1 MPNGRTSPLPDDPST
16 PSGYAQLVRE
26 NANFRRLW
34 GGNIVSLFGDWFN
47 TIAIYRLIEELTGSP
62 LALGAV
68 FITKML
74 PLALASPI
82 AGLIVDRLNRRR
94 VMIVSDLVR
103 AVIVLGF
110 LLVGDAGDV
119 WMIYLLTALQVMVS
133 AVFMP
138 AKSASL
144 PNIVASGDLL
154 TANALMSAT
163 WSTMLALGAAVGGIA
178 VEALGPKAVFVID
191 SVTYLVSAWFIWRTV
206 IPQDTEASEPTAT
219 PVRDGLRTIVEGWR
233 RMRDRPS
240 VGRIALAKAAW
251 GIGGGAPV
259 FMLVLLAE
267 ALVPAQPALGIGILY
282 SARGLGTGLGPI
294 LARAWFPDQG
304 RWPALLGVCIALS
317 GLGYVAVS
325 QVGWLWVVAVLVVV
339 AHAASGANWV
349 LSTVLLQQRAED
361 RFRGRVFATD
371 WLLVTLVESA
381 SVLVAALLL
390 EYDVASLA
398 TIILV
403 FALVQILTGI
413 VWMFTVVPAERR
425 AALSGVAEDGAVIE
439 GT

>member
-1 MPNGRTSPLPDDPST
+1 MTSST
-16 PSGYAQLVRE
+16 ETSPSGYVQLVRE

-82 AGLIVDRLNRRR
+82 AGLIVDRFDRRR

-110 LLVGDAGDV
+110 LFVDHAGEV
-119 WMIYLLTALQVMVS
+119 WMIYTLTALQVVVS

-144 PNIVASGDLL
+144 PNIVAGQNLL

-163 WSTMLALGAAVGGIA
+163 WSTMLALGAAVGGVA
-178 VEALGPKAVFVID
+178 VEALGPHTVFVID

-206 IPQDTEASEPTAT
+206 IPQDTEEVAPTAT
-219 PVRDGLRTIVEGWR
+219 PIRDGLRTIVEGWR
-233 RMRDRPS
+233 RMRERPS

-251 GIGGGAPV
+251 GLGGGAPV
-259 FMLVLLAE
+259 FLLVLLAE
-267 ALVPAQPALGIGILY
+267 VLMPDQPALGIGILY

-294 LARAWFPDQG
+294 LARAWFPDER
-304 RWPALLGVCIALS
+304 RWPALLGICISLS
-317 GLGYVAVS
+317 GLGYVLVS
-325 QVGWLWVVAVLVVV
+325 QVGWLWGVVPLVVL

-349 LSTVLLQQRAED
+349 LSTVLLQQRTED
-361 RFRGRVFATD
+361 RFRGRVFSTD

-381 SVLVAALLL
+381 SVLSAALLL
-390 EYDVASLA
+390 EYELASLG

-403 FALVQILTGI
+403 FAGVQIVTGM
-413 VWMFTVVPAERR
+413 VWVLTVVPAERR
-425 AALSGVAEDGAVIE
+425 AAAGAS
-439 GT
+439 

>member
-1 MPNGRTSPLPDDPST
+1 MTSSKET
-16 PSGYAQLVRE
+16 SPSGYVQLVRE

-82 AGLIVDRLNRRR
+82 AGLIVDRFDRRR

-110 LLVGDAGDV
+110 LLVGDAADV
-119 WMIYLLTALQVMVS
+119 WMIYLLTASQVVVS

-144 PNIVASGDLL
+144 PNIVAKRDLL

-163 WSTMLALGAAVGGIA
+163 WSTMLAIGAAVGGLA
-178 VEALGPKAVFVID
+178 VEALGPQAVFVID
-191 SVTYLVSAWFIWRTV
+191 SVTYLISAWFIWRTV
-206 IPQDTEASEPTAT
+206 IPQETEEVEPTAT
-219 PVRDGLRTIVEGWR
+219 PIRDGLRTIVEGWR
-233 RMRDRPS
+233 RMRERPS

-259 FMLVLLAE
+259 FLLVLLAE
-267 ALVPAQPALGIGILY
+267 VLMPGQPALGIGILY

-294 LARAWFPDQG
+294 LARAWFPDER
-304 RWPALLGVCIALS
+304 RWPGLLGICIALS
-317 GLGYVAVS
+317 GVGYVLVS
-325 QVGWLWVVAVLVVV
+325 QVGWLWGVVPLVVF

-349 LSTVLLQQRAED
+349 LSTVLLQQRTED

-381 SVLVAALLL
+381 SVLAAALLL
-390 EYDVASLA
+390 EYELASLGA
-398 TIILV
+398 IILA
-403 FALVQILTGI
+403 FAAVQIVTGV
-413 VWMFTVVPAERR
+413 VWMLTIVPAERR
-425 AALSGVAEDGAVIE
+425 DPASA
-439 GT
+439 

>member
-1 MPNGRTSPLPDDPST
+1 MSNGRPRPVPDSVS
-16 PSGYAQLVRE
+16 PSGYVELVRT
-26 NANFRRLW
+26 NVNFRRLW

-74 PLALASPI
+74 PLALASPV
-82 AGLIVDRLNRRR
+82 AGLIVDRWNRRR
-94 VMIVSDLVR
+94 VMIGADLIR
-103 AVIVLGF
+103 AVVVLGF
-110 LLVGDAGDV
+110 LLVGDAADV
-119 WMIYLLTALQVMVS
+119 WLIYALTALQVTIS
-133 AVFMP
+133 AVFNP
-138 AKSASL
+138 AKSASI
-144 PNIVASGDLL
+144 PNIVPGQDLL

-163 WSTMLALGAAVGGIA
+163 WSTMLAIGAAVGGLA
-178 VEALGPKAVFVID
+178 VEALGPQAVFVID
-191 SVTYLVSAWFIWRTV
+191 SATYLVSAWFIWRTV
-206 IPQDTEASEPTAT
+206 IPQDTEAAEPTAT

-233 RMRDRPS
+233 RMRERPS

-267 ALVPAQPALGIGILY
+267 ALMPDQPALGIGLLY

-294 LARAWFPDQG
+294 LARAWLPDAQ
-304 RWPALLGVCIALS
+304 RWPALLGVCMALS
-317 GLGYVAVS
+317 GLGYILIS
-325 QVGWLWVVAVLVVV
+325 QVGWLWVVVPLVIF

-349 LSTVLLQQRAED
+349 LSTVLLQQRTED

-381 SVLVAALLL
+381 SVLAAALLL
-390 EYDVASLA
+390 EYAVASLG
-398 TIILV
+398 TIIFL
-403 FALVQILTGI
+403 FASVQVLTGF
-413 VWMFTVVPAERR
+413 VWLLTVVPAERR
-425 AALSGVAEDGAVIE
+425 HPISE
-439 GT
+439 

>member
-1 MPNGRTSPLPDDPST
+1 MSTGRPRPIPDSAS
-16 PSGYAQLVRE
+16 PSGYVEIVRA

-74 PLALASPI
+74 PLAFASPV
-82 AGLIVDRLNRRR
+82 AGLIVDRWNRRR
-94 VMIVSDLVR
+94 VMIGADLIR
-103 AVIVLGF
+103 AVVVLGF

-119 WMIYLLTALQVMVS
+119 WLIYALTALQVTIS
-133 AVFMP
+133 AVFNP

-144 PNIVASGDLL
+144 PNIVPGKDLL

-163 WSTMLALGAAVGGIA
+163 WSTMLAVGAAVGGLA
-178 VEALGPKAVFVID
+178 VEALGPQAVFVID
-191 SVTYLVSAWFIWRTV
+191 SATYLVSAWFIWRTV
-206 IPQDTEASEPTAT
+206 IPQDTEAVEPTAT
-219 PVRDGLRTIVEGWR
+219 PVRDGLRTIVEGWQR
-233 RMRDRPS
+233 LRERPS

-251 GIGGGAPV
+251 SLGGGASV

-267 ALVPAQPALGIGILY
+267 LLMPDQPALGIGLLY
-282 SARGLGTGLGPI
+282 AARGLGTGLGPI
-294 LARAWFPDQG
+294 LARAWLPDAR
-304 RWPALLGVCIALS
+304 RWPVLLGVCISLS
-317 GLGYVAVS
+317 GLGYAAVS
-325 QVGWLWVVAVLVVV
+325 QTPWLWMVMGLVVF

-371 WLLVTLVESA
+371 WLLVTLVNSV
-381 SVLVAALLL
+381 SVLAASLLL
-390 EYDVASLA
+390 EYDVASLG
-398 TIILV
+398 TIFLLFAGVQVVTGLVWIL
-403 FALVQILTGI
+403 
-413 VWMFTVVPAERR
+413 TVVPAERR
-425 AALSGVAEDGAVIE
+425 RPISE
-439 GT
+439 

>member
-1 MPNGRTSPLPDDPST
+1 MTSVNDSRPIGYLDLART
-16 PSGYAQLVRE
+16 

-68 FITKML
+68 FVTKML

-82 AGLIVDRLNRRR
+82 AGLIVDRFNRRR

-110 LLVGDAGDV
+110 LLVVDAGDV
-119 WMIYLLTALQVMVS
+119 WLLYLLTALQVMVS

-144 PNIVASGDLL
+144 PNIVEGKDLL

-163 WSTMLALGAAVGGIA
+163 WSTMLAIGAAVGGLA
-178 VEALGPKAVFVID
+178 VEALGPQTVFVID
-191 SVTYLVSAWFIWRTV
+191 SATYLVSAWFIWRTV
-206 IPQDTEASEPTAT
+206 IPQDTEEVTPTAT
-219 PVRDGLRTIVEGWR
+219 PVRDGLRTIAEGWQR
-233 RMRDRPS
+233 LCERPS

-251 GIGGGAPV
+251 GLGGGAPV
-259 FMLVLLAE
+259 FLLVLLAE
-267 ALVPAQPALGIGILY
+267 VLMPDRPAMGIGILY

-294 LARAWFPDQG
+294 LARAWFPDER
-304 RWPALLGVCIALS
+304 RWPTLLGLCIGLS
-317 GLGYVAVS
+317 GLGYVLVS
-325 QVGWLWVVAVLVVV
+325 QVGWLWGVVPLVVF

-371 WLLVTLVESA
+371 WLLVTLVESI
-381 SVLVAALLL
+381 SVLAAALLL
-390 EYDVASLA
+390 EYDVASLG
-398 TIILV
+398 TIILL
-403 FALVQILTGI
+403 FAGVQILTGI
-413 VWMFTVVPAERR
+413 VWLLTVVPRERR
-425 AALSGVAEDGAVIE
+425 AASSEMPQSGSILEDMDR
-439 GT
+439 